1 MKGQDKFVLVFFAP
15 GQGGERMSEEAQEII
30 RYYGAFI
37 ETAVSDKE
45 VSNRKQEEV
54 RSCQQHLN

>member
-1 MKGQDKFVLVFFAP
+1 
-15 GQGGERMSEEAQEII
+15 MSEEAQEII

-37 ETAVSDKE
+37 ETAVPDKE